1 MRRLTASLAVAWL
14 LLGTAHAS
22 EEDILPT
29 RTRKLTI
36 SADGGRNFGEVSAA
50 IETAK
55 DGRIKSINLFV
66 GDKCYAVPQEQLTD
80 LGPSLLHTA
89 QFRAEAGRGG
99 PPWLYLTFRVATP
112 GALDPADCP
121 LVYIRFR
128 DGKVMDRHIRTPS
141 R

>member
-29 RTRKLTI
+29 RRPTATVP
-36 SADGGRNFGEVSAA
+36 ADGGRDCGEVSAA
-50 IETAK
+50 IEAAK
-55 DGRIKSINLFV
+55 DGRVKSINLFV
-66 GDKCYAVPQEQLTD
+66 GDRCYAVPPEQLAD
-80 LGPSLLHTA
+80 LGPALLYTA

-99 PPWLYLTFRVATP
+99 PPWLYLTFRVAKP
-112 GALDPADCP
+112 GALDASDCP

-128 DGKVMDRHIRTPS
+128 DGKVMDRHIRPP
-141 R
+141 RP

>member
-1 MRRLTASLAVAWL
+1 MRRLAASLAVTWL

-29 RTRKLTI
+29 RSKLTI
-36 SADGGRNFGEVSAA
+36 SADGGRGFGEVSAA

-66 GDKCYAVPQEQLTD
+66 GDRCYAVPQEQLAD
-80 LGPSLLHTA
+80 LGPALLYTA

-99 PPWLYLTFRVATP
+99 PPWLYLTFRVAKP
-112 GALDPADCP
+112 GALDSSDCP

-128 DGKVMDRHIRTPS
+128 DGKVMDRHIRPPP